1 MQTDHRRFQTLAFAA
16 LAGALACGDP
26 PADGSGGRALRGDAD
41 EGRPGAATPS
51 AVRARNAHGEALTVN
66 VDGGPV
72 VDPAGP
78 FSQAL
83 GTNGRSCATCHV
95 PEAAMTLTPAVVR
108 RVFDETKG
116 TAPLFRTNDGSNSPL
131 ADVSTLAA
139 RRRAYSLLL
148 DRAVIRVGL
157 PIPAAGA
164 EFTLIGVSDPHGFAS
179 AAELSLFRRPLP
191 AANLKFLSTVMWDGR
206 ETFPCAGGAPCSDVN
221 GAPTGFATLH
231 FDLSDQANGATLG
244 HAQAAAALTDA
255 QREAIV
261 LHESALFT
269 AQAVDDRA
277 GPLDAAGAS
286 GGPWALS
293 REPFHF
299 GVNDTFGAFGET
311 FTPIVMT
318 LFDAWGDGGRE
329 RGGRAER
336 RAAIARGQAL
346 FNTRT
351 FTISGVGGI
360 NDVLGKDITG
370 TCTTCHDTPNAGDH
384 SVPAP
389 LRIGIDAAQPV
400 GGLDVSDLPVYTLRH
415 DETGET
421 VTTTDPGRALV
432 TGKWADVGKF
442 KGPILRGL
450 AARAPY
456 FHNGSAATL
465 EDAVRF
471 YDARFA
477 IGLTPG
483 ERADLAAFLAAL

>member
-1 MQTDHRRFQTLAFAA
+1 MSKRIPRSKRHLAAAA
-16 LAGALACGDP
+16 LAAALACGDP
-26 PADGSGGRALRGDAD
+26 PPEASGRGASEGDA
-41 EGRPGAATPS
+41 ERPAAPGPS
-51 AVRARNAHGEALTVN
+51 SVRARNDRGEALTVN

-95 PEAAMTLTPAVVR
+95 PEAAMSLTPAVVR
-108 RVFDETKG
+108 RAFDETNG
-116 TAPLFRTNDGSNSPL
+116 TAPLFRTNDGSSSPL
-131 ADVSTLAA
+131 ADVSTAAA
-139 RRRAYSLLL
+139 RRRAYGLLL
-148 DRAVIRVGL
+148 DRALIRVGL
-157 PIPAAGA
+157 PIPAGA
-164 EFTLIGVSDPHGFAS
+164 EFTLAGVADPHGFAS

-206 ETFPCAGGAPCSDVN
+206 ETFRCTGGAPCSDVN
-221 GAPTGFATLH
+221 GAPTGFATVH
-231 FDLSDQANGATLG
+231 FDLSDQANAATLG
-244 HAQAAAALTDA
+244 HAEAAAALTDA

-277 GPLDAAGAS
+277 GPLDVAGAS

-318 LFDAWGDGGRE
+318 LFDAWGDGGKE

-346 FNTRT
+346 FNSRT
-351 FTISGVGGI
+351 FTIAGVGGI
-360 NDVLGKDITG
+360 NDVLGQDVTG

-389 LRIGIDAAQPV
+389 LRIGIDAARPV
-400 GGLDVSDLPVYTLRH
+400 GGLDVSDLPLYTLRH
-415 DETGET
+415 IATGET

-450 AARAPY
+450 AARPPY
-456 FHNGSAATL
+456 FHNGAAATL
-465 EDAVRF
+465 EDVVRF

-483 ERADLAAFLAAL
+483 ERADLAAFLGAL